1 MFFAGSLGKGESK
14 ESKVGERKSGAI
26 GEKEVVIGEKIAA
39 SRGSAAIA

>member
-1 MFFAGSLGKGESK
+1 M
-14 ESKVGERKSGAI
+14 GERKSGAI